1 MQYSLEHI
9 HLKAVDPEFTANW
22 YVKAFQFEI
31 FSDRTTGAGAR
42 SIECKTVD
50 GILVRISGP
59 RPGDDMEPGDSGIHY
74 GLEHFGITVD
84 DIMTEIKRLQEL
96 GAELIEGPIGS
107 GESGPRIAFI
117 KGPDDVR
124 IELLQLSN

>member
-74 GLEHFGITVD
+74 GLEHFGLIVQD
-84 DIMTEIKRLQEL
+84 LESELIRLENL
-96 GAELIEGPIGS
+96 GAPTLDGPLDIGN
-107 GESGPRIAFI
+107 GRKVAFI
-117 KGPDDVR
+117 KAPDNVR
-124 IELLQLSN
+124 IELMQIS

>member
-9 HLKAVDPEFTANW
+9 HLKAVDAEFTADW

-50 GILVRISGP
+50 GILIRISGP

-74 GLEHFGITVD
+74 GLEHFGLIVQD
-84 DIMTEIKRLQEL
+84 LESELIRLENL
-96 GAELIEGPIGS
+96 GAPTLDGPLDIGN
-107 GESGPRIAFI
+107 GRKVAFI
-117 KGPDDVR
+117 KAPDNVR
-124 IELLQLSN
+124 IELMQISS

>member
-74 GLEHFGITVD
+74 GLEHFGLIVQD
-84 DIMTEIKRLQEL
+84 LES
-96 GAELIEGPIGS
+96 ELIRLENLGTPTLDGPLEIGN
-107 GESGPRIAFI
+107 GRKVAFI
-117 KGPDDVR
+117 KAPDNVR
-124 IELLQLSN
+124 IELMQIS

>member
-9 HLKAVDPEFTANW
+9 HLKAVDAECTANW

-50 GILVRISGP
+50 GTLIRISGP
-59 RPGDDMEPGDSGIHY
+59 RAGDDMEPGDSGIHY
-74 GLEHFGITVD
+74 GLEHFGLIVQD
-84 DIMTEIKRLQEL
+84 LESELIRLENL
-96 GAELIEGPIGS
+96 GAPTLDGPLDIGN
-107 GESGPRIAFI
+107 GRKVAFI
-117 KGPDDVR
+117 KAPDNVR
-124 IELLQLSN
+124 IELMQISS

>member
-9 HLKAVDPEFTANW
+9 HLKAGGPEFTANG

-74 GLEHFGITVD
+74 GLEHFGLIVQD
-84 DIMTEIKRLQEL
+84 LESELIRLENL
-96 GAELIEGPIGS
+96 GAPTLDGPLEIGN
-107 GESGPRIAFI
+107 GRKVAFI
-117 KGPDDVR
+117 KAPDNVR
-124 IELLQLSN
+124 IELMQIS